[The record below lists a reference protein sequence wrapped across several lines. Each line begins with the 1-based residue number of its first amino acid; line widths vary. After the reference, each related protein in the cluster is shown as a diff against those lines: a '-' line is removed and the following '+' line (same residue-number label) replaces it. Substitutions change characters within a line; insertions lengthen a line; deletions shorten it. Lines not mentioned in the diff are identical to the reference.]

1 MRLSISRFRSVLM
14 LLGLAAMLAA
24 CSTSR
29 TGYSAPSSPHY
40 KIGKPYK
47 VKGRWYHPKEDNGYD
62 RTGVA
67 SWYGRDFHGRRT
79 ANGET
84 FDMNRLSAAHTTLP
98 MPSMVEVTNLSN
110 GRKVVVRVN
119 DRGPFADNRLI
130 DLSREAARQLGF
142 ENAGLAKVRVRFVGP
157 APLLARAPKQSPRI
171 ASAPA
176 RKPQRTAQ
184 AQSQPQRMTLAQPQ
198 PAPVWDESAAAPMQ
212 AAIQP
217 IAVAVPAGEAL
228 QATPPE
234 APVAATPA
242 PQTSSETGAEADS
255 GQQDRPLYLIRIA
268 ALSQLGNIEALK
280 KQLESIGP
288 LRLSRVESEA
298 GSVFYRVNMGP
309 FASLAA
315 ASESL
320 DAVRS
325 AGYSD
330 AGLITLTE

>member
-1 MRLSISRFRSVLM
+1 MRSSVFRFRSVLV

-29 TGYSAPSSPHY
+29 TDYSGPSSPHY

-47 VKGRWYHPKEDNGYD
+47 VKGRWYHPKEDNNYD
-62 RTGVA
+62 RMGVA

-84 FDMNRLSAAHTTLP
+84 YDMNRLSAAHTTLP
-98 MPSMVEVTNLSN
+98 MPSMVEVTNLAN

-130 DLSREAARQLGF
+130 DLSREAARRLGF
-142 ENAGLAKVRVRFVGP
+142 ERAGLAKVRVRFVGL
-157 APLLARAPKQSPRI
+157 APLHARAPKESPRI
-171 ASAPA
+171 ASGPA
-176 RKPQRTAQ
+176 RMSPNTA
-184 AQSQPQRMTLAQPQ
+184 QPQRRSQRITLAQPQ
-198 PAPVWDESAAAPMQ
+198 PAAQPRNDNAAAAAPET
-212 AAIQP
+212 AIQP
-217 IAVAVPAGEAL
+217 IAVAIPAGEAVQKL
-228 QATPPE
+228 PAE
-234 APVAATPA
+234 ARIAATPS
-242 PQTSSETGAEADS
+242 PQTSAETDAA
-255 GQQDRPLYLIRIA
+255 QQDRPLYLIRIA

-320 DAVRS
+320 DAVRR

>member
-1 MRLSISRFRSVLM
+1 MRSSVSRFRSVLV

-29 TGYSAPSSPHY
+29 TGYSGPSSPHY

-47 VKGRWYHPKEDNGYD
+47 VKGRWYHPEEDNNYD

-67 SWYGRDFHGRRT
+67 SWYGRDFHGRAT

-98 MPSMVEVTNLSN
+98 MPSMVEVTNLTN
-110 GRKVVVRVN
+110 GRKIVVRVN

-157 APLLARAPKQSPRI
+157 APLMARAPKQSPRI
-171 ASAPA
+171 ASAPTVQ
-176 RKPQRTAQ
+176 PQRTAQ
-184 AQSQPQRMTLAQPQ
+184 AERMTLAQPQ
-198 PAPVWDESAAAPMQ
+198 PAPVRSDSAAAPIETAM
-212 AAIQP
+212 QP
-217 IAVAVPAGEAL
+217 IAVALPADEAI
-228 QATPPE
+228 QTMPAE
-234 APVAATPA
+234 APIAATPA
-242 PQTSSETGAEADS
+242 PQTPVGTGSEAES